1 MEDVTFRAMV
11 VSEGEGKSYTRTIEE
26 RNTAD
31 LPAGDVLIKVHYSS
45 LNYKD
50 GLSAT
55 GNKGVTRKF
64 PHTPGIDAAGTVVA
78 STAEAWPVGAD
89 VVVIGYDL
97 GMNTAGGY
105 GQYIRVPARWVVAKP
120 AALTHQECMVYGTAG
135 FTAAQSV
142 DALIGAGVKPQDGR
156 IVVTGATGGV
166 GSVAIAILAKLGY
179 EVVAATGKID
189 QTDFLLGLGAA
200 EVIHR
205 DEVNDTSGRPVGRPT
220 WAGAIDTVGG
230 NPLATLLKT
239 TNYGGAVT
247 CCGLVAGMEFTSSVF
262 PFILR
267 GVSLLGIDSV
277 ECPIEERRRIW
288 ALIGSDWKLDNLAD
302 LMKPVSLAGVS
313 AEIDLIMQG
322 QQRGRVVVNLWN

>member
-1 MEDVTFRAMV
+1 MENQTFRALV
-11 VSEGEGKSYTRTIEE
+11 VSEGENKSYTRTIEE

-64 PHTPGIDAAGTVVA
+64 PHTPGIDAAGTIVA
-78 STAEAWPVGAD
+78 STAEDWIVGAE

-105 GQYIRVPARWVVAKP
+105 GQYIRVPARWIVAKP
-120 AALTHQECMVYGTAG
+120 AALTLQECMVYGTAG

-142 DALIGAGVKPQDGR
+142 DALIRAGVKPQDGR

-166 GSVAIAILAKLGY
+166 GSVAVAILAKLGY
-179 EVVAATGKID
+179 EVVAATGKMD
-189 QTDFLLGLGAA
+189 QSDFLLGLGAA

-220 WAGAIDTVGG
+220 WAGAVDTVGG

-302 LMKPVSLAGVS
+302 LMKPVSLSGVS
-313 AEIDLIMQG
+313 AEIDLIMKG